1 MVLCIMHG
9 VHIVV
14 YGNKTVTINDLYDS
28 GIRQPAFSPS
38 IHLYPFLSKD
48 LSFIRNDLFE

>member
-1 MVLCIMHG
+1 MHG

-48 LSFIRNDLFE
+48 LSIIRNDLFE